1 MNIFD
6 WQITLWEQLLVDPE
20 KLPHAMLFVGPEGV
34 GKSAFAQALAARLLC
49 EQQTERNVGIAC
61 GVCSSCIWLASGNH
75 PDFRLVQ
82 PEDREEWGGGED
94 NDDTSRSS
102 AAARKPGP
110 GQIRVDQIRALEDF
124 VFVGSHRQGR
134 RIALLAPAEMM
145 TPAAAN
151 SLLKILE
158 EPPSGV
164 YFILVS
170 SHWRRLLPT
179 ILSRCRSVVFGRPD
193 PLTAERWLLGQG
205 VKSAAEL
212 LELAS
217 GAPLIAADWAEQ
229 GRLDPYRKAIEV
241 LAEKPSD
248 PVAMAAKWS
257 ALVKSEQGFG
267 LSQLVEAVQ
276 KWIFDLVLLKL
287 AGRCRYH
294 LAWRAALDRSA
305 GTASNAGLLSCYND
319 LLRIKAVARHPLNT
333 QLFLED
339 IAARYLRALAPQN
352 PLRELATGR
361 T

>member
-1 MNIFD
+1 MNIFS
-6 WQITLWEQLLVDPE
+6 WQIPLWEQLLGDPE
-20 KLPHAMLFVGPEGV
+20 KLPHAMLFLGPEGV

-49 EQQTERNVGIAC
+49 EQQTAHKVGTAC

-82 PEDREEWGGGED
+82 PEDGEDTAGGED
-94 NDDTSRSS
+94 TENTPRASS
-102 AAARKPGP
+102 LARKPGQ

-134 RIALLAPAEMM
+134 RVALLAPAEMM

-193 PLTAERWLLGQG
+193 PLTAVRWLLAQG
-205 VKSAAEL
+205 VKSPDEL

-241 LAEKPSD
+241 LAEKPVD

-276 KWIFDLVLLKL
+276 KWVFDLVLLKL

-294 LAWRAALDRSA
+294 LAWRGALDGFA
-305 GTASNAGLLSCYND
+305 ATASNAGLLSCYND
-319 LLRIKAVARHPLNT
+319 LLRIRAVARHPLNT

-339 IAARYLRALAPQN
+339 MAARYLRALAPQN
-352 PLRELATGR
+352 RQQALATGR